1 MYYDRQFSKYFYYVS
16 FLLLFIVLIYKG
28 FSKIY
33 CIINTFVNN
42 IVLTIWTYVLEYII
56 LLCVYYA

>member
-1 MYYDRQFSKYFYYVS
+1 MYYNRQFSKYFYYVS

-28 FSKIY
+28 FDKLY

-56 LLCVYYA
+56 MLCVYYA

>member
-1 MYYDRQFSKYFYYVS
+1 MYYNRQFSKYFYYIS
-16 FLLLFIVLIYKG
+16 FLLLFIVLIYNN

-33 CIINTFVNN
+33 YVINTFVNN